1 MKKLIENVYKAQLAA
16 QMIIMSIA
24 FIMFLF
30 ACKKETPQPEL
41 CNCAKVKFAITY
53 AGHKIEDSREPTVQT
68 DCSND
73 GVVISNTP
81 TNNVNMAVESWQ
93 IEWVCD

>member
-1 MKKLIENVYKAQLAA
+1 MKKTIVLLAL
-16 QMIIMSIA
+16 A
-24 FIMFLF
+24 FVS
-30 ACKKETPQPEL
+30 CNKETPQPEL

-53 AGHKIEDSREPTVQT
+53 AGHKIEDSREPNVQT

-81 TNNVNMAVESWQ
+81 TNNVNIAVESWR